1 MRTLGRPARRRL
13 GLDAQDGFTLT
24 EALVVTVLFAIIGT
38 IVTTAAVS
46 GLRHQTQVQS
56 RSDVL
61 AQARTALERI
71 DRDIRSA
78 NPLLSASSTQ
88 IAMQVVEPTK
98 TRTVTYSVSGSQLIV
113 RETDKS
119 TSGVT
124 TSTSKVLLQ
133 NLVSSSTSPVF
144 AVSPVIGYVAPTGS
158 GVSAATC
165 AMSGGYDPGCIGAVT
180 VHVVVQPS
188 TLGSP
193 VSVSDNGTEL
203 RNAP

>member
-1 MRTLGRPARRRL
+1 MTSPTRL
-13 GLDAQDGFTLT
+13 VRNRDAGFTLT
-24 EALVVTVLFAIIGT
+24 EALVVMVLFGIVGA
-38 IVTTAAVS
+38 IVTTASVS
-46 GLRHQTQVQS
+46 GLRHQTQLQD

-78 NPLLSASSTQ
+78 NPLLSASSSQ
-88 IAMQVVEPTK
+88 IAIQVVEPTK
-98 TRTVTYSVSGSQLIV
+98 TRTVTYSVSGNQLIA

-119 TSGVT
+119 TAGVT
-124 TSTSKVLLQ
+124 TNSSTVLLR
-133 NLVSSSTSPVF
+133 NLVSTSTTPVF
-144 AVSPVIGYVAPTGS
+144 AVSPLVGYVAPTGS

-165 AMSGGYDPGCIGAVT
+165 AMSGGYDPGCVGTVT
-180 VHVVVQPS
+180 VHVMVQSS
-188 TLGSP
+188 TSGAA